1 MRFPVFWLALAYATG
16 LAAFYE
22 VDDSPR
28 VLFLLAAAALFVGL
42 AALGRGWRRATLIS
56 ALVGF
61 FFAGGT
67 TIGLT
72 AAAVPLTRADRLL
85 EARAGALDLSEAV
98 RLTGWLRRA
107 PQETLTAT
115 VYELELESVEQ
126 GGRRYAAS
134 GGARLSYFKSGE
146 PGLPPEPVPD
156 LRYGERVE
164 VLARVHAPLNH
175 QNAGSFDWRAYLA
188 RRDIFLEGSLA
199 SYLLVEKL
207 PGLRGNRL
215 IGWTQALRTRL
226 LQRLEALVPPAFQPD
241 RHAVLRAMLLG
252 DAGFLTPAEKERF
265 RFSGAYHVL
274 VVSGLHV
281 GMIALVLF
289 WLLRRLTRSEW
300 ATTLVTIP
308 ALVFY
313 LLLVEDRPPIE
324 RAVWMVSFYLLARL
338 LYRRVHLANP
348 IALAA
353 LAVLFLHP
361 LWLFEP
367 SFHLSF
373 GAVFLIAFFAV
384 PWVERTSKPYR
395 EALGFLDA
403 EERDELLRPPHLAQF
418 RLDLRLLAAALAGL
432 MVGAPDKERAARRL
446 LTALV
451 RAALRAWEFFLL
463 SFAIQ
468 LGFVLLAAWYFNRVA
483 WAGLLANV
491 LVVPLVG
498 WIVPLGLAALLVSLA
513 WTTAG
518 ALLAGLASGVT
529 GLLLGVVDTL
539 GQRGLS
545 YGVPPPP
552 LWLLLLYLA
561 GLALLGAAVARAR
574 LQRWA
579 AVLLAGLILVVVT
592 FPFAPQVE
600 EAALEVTA
608 LDVGQGDALLVT
620 FPNRETWLVDAGRG
634 PIEIRPGSFAGEAVG
649 ETVVVP
655 YLRARGLKRLD
666 RVWLSHAHLDH
677 MGGLPAVLE
686 EFRVGDFNVGRNPE
700 SAAYRRLLAEVRRQG
715 VRLETH
721 AAGERFAAGGVTVEV
736 LWPAADYQPGR
747 APSNNDSLVLRL
759 CLPAAAGLP
768 GGEAACV
775 LLPGDI
781 EADVEKKLA
790 EEKAPLAATVL
801 KVPHHGGRDAA
812 TAEFLAAVQP
822 QAAVISVGGEN
833 PFGHPFE
840 DVVGRLQAGTEEL
853 YRSDRD
859 GSVTLRLTP
868 SGLDVWTHRSRQPLR
883 PYPSLFAK
891 LAACARRLLSLE
903 SR

>member
-28 VLFLLAAAALFVGL
+28 VLFLLAGAALLVGFE
-42 AALGRGWRRATLIS
+42 ALGRGGRRAPLIS

-98 RLTGWLRRA
+98 RLTGWVRRA

-146 PGLPPEPVPD
+146 PGLPPEPVPN

-313 LLLVEDRPPIE
+313 LLLVDDRPPIE

-348 IALAA
+348 VALAP

-373 GAVFLIAFFAV
+373 RAVFFIAFFPL

-418 RLDLRLLAAALAGL
+418 RLDLRLLAAPLAGL
-432 MVGAPDKERAARRL
+432 VVGPPRHGPPPRLRGHPRPALPLLRRAA
-446 LTALV
+446 AP
-451 RAALRAWEFFLL
+451 A
-463 SFAIQ
+463 
-468 LGFVLLAAWYFNRVA
+468 LAAPALPRRPGPA
-483 WAGLLANV
+483 RRARGPRA
-491 LVVPLVG
+491 
-498 WIVPLGLAALLVSLA
+498 LAALGGGPAGRAHPGGSHVSFRA
-513 WTTAG
+513 AG
-518 ALLAGLASGVT
+518 RRSRPRSHRARRRPGRRPPGYLPQPRDLAG
-529 GLLLGVVDTL
+529 
-539 GQRGLS
+539 RR
-545 YGVPPPP
+545 
-552 LWLLLLYLA
+552 
-561 GLALLGAAVARAR
+561 RAR
-574 LQRWA
+574 
-579 AVLLAGLILVVVT
+579 
-592 FPFAPQVE
+592 P
-600 EAALEVTA
+600 
-608 LDVGQGDALLVT
+608 
-620 FPNRETWLVDAGRG
+620 
-634 PIEIRPGSFAGEAVG
+634 
-649 ETVVVP
+649 
-655 YLRARGLKRLD
+655 
-666 RVWLSHAHLDH
+666 H
-677 MGGLPAVLE
+677 
-686 EFRVGDFNVGRNPE
+686 RNPPRVVC
-700 SAAYRRLLAEVRRQG
+700 RR
-715 VRLETH
+715 
-721 AAGERFAAGGVTVEV
+721 
-736 LWPAADYQPGR
+736 
-747 APSNNDSLVLRL
+747 S
-759 CLPAAAGLP
+759 
-768 GGEAACV
+768 
-775 LLPGDI
+775 
-781 EADVEKKLA
+781 
-790 EEKAPLAATVL
+790 
-801 KVPHHGGRDAA
+801 
-812 TAEFLAAVQP
+812 
-822 QAAVISVGGEN
+822 
-833 PFGHPFE
+833 
-840 DVVGRLQAGTEEL
+840 
-853 YRSDRD
+853 
-859 GSVTLRLTP
+859 
-868 SGLDVWTHRSRQPLR
+868 SG
-883 PYPSLFAK
+883 
-891 LAACARRLLSLE
+891 
-903 SR
+903 